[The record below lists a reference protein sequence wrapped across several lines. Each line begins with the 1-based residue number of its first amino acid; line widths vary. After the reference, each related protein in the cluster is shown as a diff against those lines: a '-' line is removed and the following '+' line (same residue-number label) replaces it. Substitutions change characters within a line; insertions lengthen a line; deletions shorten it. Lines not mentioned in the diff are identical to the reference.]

1 MTSKKFI
8 LCLIEHRLFG
18 PVFQA
23 FLVEK
28 KESFYSS
35 YKVVK
40 NNDLINLQLN
50 EEEINLVKLT
60 EKYCDENLFRKFS
73 KGESNRDFFQDIKDD
88 IFNNFIRPYIDL
100 NMNKIIDIIMRGNT
114 PLFSNSTKYSN
125 IYDEDRINISPEYAS
140 CIFYFDKRK
149 EGTYY
154 HLRLQHEKE
163 LLRIKN
169 QKIVL
174 VSDKPCTLLINHHL
188 ITFKKLNYNK
198 LNPFLKKD
206 FVFIPSNFENKYYKT
221 FILNTIKEGDVK
233 STGFRIFY
241 INPYGQA
248 ILSLEYDLNQKIYFF
263 LKFRYNNI
271 DIIPGNPDNNI
282 VTLKKEPG
290 NYTFQKINRDLEWEK
305 SMIDKLNMFGLYE
318 NNGFYRLKNIEL
330 INDED
335 NTYVTITWTEKH
347 KDELKQAGFSIQ
359 QNPGIKQFSF
369 DKASIKIQTKFDN
382 DWFDMHAN
390 ISIGNFKI
398 PFIKLKKYILNDIRE
413 FELPDGKIAILP
425 QEWFSEYKE
434 IMAASHIIGNKIK
447 IRKHHFSL
455 LKNHPEIIGKE
466 LLLSLEG
473 KDDSE
478 NKKVTIPSMLKA
490 NMRSYQKTGFVWMYH
505 LCKNH
510 FGGCLA
516 DDMGLGKTLET
527 LTLLLKMKQEPIP
540 ENLVPM
546 NIAKNKTEQLS
557 FSFKEKN
564 SETEKKQPPSL
575 IIMPTSLIH
584 NWENEIKKFS
594 PSLNVYKHI
603 GNQRKIEGKLE
614 TAIQNFD
621 IILTTYGTVRND
633 IDTLKEYRFL
643 FLILDESQNIKNP
656 SSKNYHSICMLSSL
670 YRMVLTG
677 TPIENSLTDL
687 WSQMNFLNKGLLGSL
702 SFFNR
707 EFKTPIEKKNDP
719 EKQKKLQLLIHPF
732 ILRRTKE
739 QVAQDLP
746 LLTEQIRYC
755 PMSEIQKKLYDEEK
769 SAIRKEILK
778 NIEKEGIN
786 KSAIVILQGL
796 TKLRQL
802 ANHPGLT
809 SKDEESDSGKFSE
822 IMDNL
827 KSLISENHKILVF
840 SSFVKHL
847 ELIEKEIIHQ
857 KWRYSKLTGATIH
870 REEEIR
876 KFQEDPETRIFL
888 ISLKAGG
895 TGLNLTAADYV
906 FIIDPWWNPAAEN
919 QAIDRAHRIGQDKK
933 VFVYRYITEGSIEEK
948 IQILQEE
955 KSSLANKFINSNN
968 PFKKITEKE
977 IMNFFE

>member
-8 LCLIEHRLFG
+8 LCLTEHRLFG

-23 FLVEK
+23 FLVERTD
-28 KESFYSS
+28 SFYIS

-40 NNDLINLQLN
+40 NNDIINLHLN
-50 EEEINLVKLT
+50 EEEIQLVKLT
-60 EKYCDENLFRKFS
+60 EKYCDENIFRKFS
-73 KGESNRDFFQDIKDD
+73 KGESNRNFFQEIKND
-88 IFNNFIRPYIDL
+88 IFNNIIRPYIDL
-100 NMNKIIDIIMRGNT
+100 NMNKIIDILMRGET
-114 PLFSNSTKYSN
+114 PLFSKSTKYSN

-140 CIFYFDKRK
+140 CVFYFDRRK
-149 EGTYY
+149 EGTFY
-154 HLRLQHEKE
+154 HLKLQHEKK

-169 QKIVL
+169 QKTVL
-174 VSDKPCTLLINHHL
+174 VTDKPCTLLINHQL

-198 LNPFLKKD
+198 LNPFFKKD
-206 FVFIPSNFENKYYKT
+206 FVFIPSNFEDKYFKT
-221 FILNTIKEGDVK
+221 FILNTLKEGDVK
-233 STGFRIFY
+233 STGFRIFCMS
-241 INPYGQA
+241 PYGQA
-248 ILSLEYDLNQKIYFF
+248 ILSLEYDLNQRICFL
-263 LKFRYNNI
+263 LKFRYNNS
-271 DIIPGNPDNNI
+271 DILPSNPDNHI
-282 VTLKKEPG
+282 VILKKELELF
-290 NYTFQKINRDLEWEK
+290 TFQKIKRDLLWEK
-305 SMIDKLNMFGLYE
+305 SMIDKLNLFGLYE
-318 NNGFYRLKNIEL
+318 DNGFYRLRNIDL
-330 INDED
+330 ISDE
-335 NTYVTITWTEKH
+335 NQTYTIITWTEQH

-369 DKASIKIQTKFDN
+369 DKASITIQTKFDN

-425 QEWFSEYKE
+425 QEWFSEYKD
-434 IMAASHIIGNKIK
+434 ILAASHTEGNKIK
-447 IRKHHFSL
+447 IRKYHFSI
-455 LKNHPEIIGKE
+455 LKNHPDILGKE
-466 LLLSLEG
+466 VLRSLEG
-473 KDDSE
+473 SYDSE
-478 NKKVTIPSMLKA
+478 NQKITIPSMLKA
-490 NMRSYQKTGFVWMYH
+490 NMRSYQKTGYRWMYN

-527 LTLLLKMKQEPIP
+527 LTLLLKMKQDPIP
-540 ENLVPM
+540 EDLVPM
-546 NIAKNKTEQLS
+546 NTAKHKTEQLS
-557 FSFKEKN
+557 FSFKENN
-564 SETEKKQPPSL
+564 SETEEKQTPSL
-575 IIMPTSLIH
+575 IVMPTSLIH
-584 NWENEIKKFS
+584 NWENEIKKFA
-594 PSLNVYKHI
+594 PSLKVYRHI
-603 GNQRKIEGKLE
+603 GNQRKKEGKLE

-656 SSKNYHSICMLSSL
+656 SSKNYHSICMLSSF

-702 SFFNR
+702 SSFNR
-707 EFKTPIEKKNDP
+707 EFKMPIEKKNDP
-719 EKQKKLQLLIHPF
+719 EKQKKLQILIQPF

-739 QVAQDLP
+739 QVARDLP
-746 LLTEQIRYC
+746 PLTEQIRYC
-755 PMSEIQKKLYDEEK
+755 SMSEIQKKLYEEEK

-802 ANHPGLT
+802 ANHPDLT
-809 SKDEESDSGKFSE
+809 RKDKDNDSGKFSE
-822 IMDNL
+822 ILDNL
-827 KSLISENHKILVF
+827 KSLISEKHKILVF

-857 KWRYSKLTGATIH
+857 KWQYSKLTGATIH

-876 KFQEDPETRIFL
+876 KFQEDQETRIFL

-906 FIIDPWWNPAAEN
+906 FIIDPWWNPASEN
-919 QAIDRAHRIGQDKK
+919 QAIDRAHRIGQNKK

-948 IQILQEE
+948 IQLLQEE

-968 PFKKITEKE
+968 PYKKITQEE

>member
-1 MTSKKFI
+1 MTSRKFI

-23 FLVEK
+23 FLVER

-40 NNDLINLQLN
+40 NNDLINLHLN
-50 EEEINLVKLT
+50 EEETNLVKLT
-60 EKYCDENLFRKFS
+60 EEYCDENLFRKFS
-73 KGESNRDFFQDIKDD
+73 NKESSRDFFQEIKDD
-88 IFNNFIRPYIDL
+88 IFSNTIRPYIDL
-100 NMNKIIDIIMRGNT
+100 NMNKIIDILKRGKT
-114 PLFSNSTKYSN
+114 PLFIKSTKYAN
-125 IYDEDRINISPEYAS
+125 IYDEDRIMISSEYAS
-140 CIFYFDKRK
+140 CLFYFDRRR
-149 EGTYY
+149 EGTFY
-154 HLRLQHEKE
+154 HLKLQHEKGI
-163 LLRIKN
+163 LRLKN
-169 QKIVL
+169 KNPIL
-174 VSDKPCTLLINHHL
+174 ITDRPCSLLINHHL

-206 FVFIPSNFENKYYKT
+206 YIFIPSTFEDKYYKT
-221 FILNTIKEGDVK
+221 FILNTIKEGNVK
-233 STGFRIFY
+233 STGFRIFH
-241 INPYGQA
+241 IRPYGQA
-248 ILSLEYDLNQKIYFF
+248 ILSLEYDLNQELCFF

-271 DIIPGNPDNNI
+271 DIIPNNPDNNI
-282 VTLKKEPG
+282 VTLKKEQG
-290 NYTFQKINRDLEWEK
+290 NYTFQKISRDPKWEK
-305 SMIDKLNMFGLYE
+305 SMIDKLKTFGLNE

-330 INDED
+330 LNDED
-335 NTYVTITWTEKH
+335 NTYLTITWTENH
-347 KDELKQAGFSIQ
+347 LAELKQAGFSIQ
-359 QNPGIKQFSF
+359 QNTGVKQFSF

-398 PFIKLKKYILNDIRE
+398 PFIKLKKYILNNIRE

-425 QEWFSEYKE
+425 KEWFSEYKE

-447 IRKHHFSL
+447 IKKHHFSL

-466 LLLSLEG
+466 LLVSLENN
-473 KDDSE
+473 DDPE
-478 NKKVTIPSMLKA
+478 NNKVTIPSTLKA
-490 NMRSYQKTGFVWMYH
+490 NMRSYQKAGFLWMYN

-527 LTLLLKMKQEPIP
+527 LTLLLKMKQEPLP
-540 ENLVPM
+540 EDKIPM
-546 NIAKNKTEQLS
+546 NIAEKKTEQLS
-557 FSFKEKN
+557 ISFKDKK
-564 SETEKKQPPSL
+564 SETEEKQNPSL
-575 IIMPTSLIH
+575 IVMPTSLIH
-584 NWENEIKKFS
+584 NWENEIKKFT
-594 PSLNVYKHI
+594 PSLKVYKHI
-603 GNQRKIEGKLE
+603 GTQRKKEGKLE
-614 TAIQNFD
+614 TALQNYD

-633 IDTLKEYRFL
+633 IDILKKYQFF

-656 SSKNYHSICMLSSL
+656 SSKNYHSICMLSSI

-707 EFKTPIEKKNDP
+707 EFKIPIEKKNNP

-739 QVAQDLP
+739 QVASDLP
-746 LLTEQIRYC
+746 ILTEQIRYC
-755 PMSEIQKKLYDEEK
+755 PMSEMQKKLYDEEK

-778 NIEKEGIN
+778 NIEKEGLN
-786 KSAIVILQGL
+786 KSAIVILKGL

-802 ANHPGLT
+802 ANHPCLT
-809 SKDEESDSGKFSE
+809 NKEEESDSGKFSE
-822 IMDNL
+822 ITDNL

-840 SSFVKHL
+840 SSFVKQL
-847 ELIEKEIIHQ
+847 ELIEKEINHQ
-857 KWRYSKLTGATIH
+857 KWQYSKLTGTTIN

-906 FIIDPWWNPAAEN
+906 FITDPWWNPAAEN